1 MHFSWSDNVLSKFGW
16 VVKSF
21 SIAVIGH
28 KVIRTVIKTERK
40 ATTTKILNSG
50 KHRVFAATCNQPVHY
65 NGLISLSQLL
75 CFAYNKNVKM

>member
-40 ATTTKILNSG
+40 ATTTKILN
-50 KHRVFAATCNQPVHY
+50 
-65 NGLISLSQLL
+65 ISSILGNIEYLQQHVINL
-75 CFAYNKNVKM
+75 FITMV